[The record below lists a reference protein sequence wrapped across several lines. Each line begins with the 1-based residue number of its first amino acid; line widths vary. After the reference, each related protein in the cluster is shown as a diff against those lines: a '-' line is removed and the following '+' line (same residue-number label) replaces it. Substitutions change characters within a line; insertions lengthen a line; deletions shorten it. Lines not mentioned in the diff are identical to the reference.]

1 MTVSYLKLLNQ
12 SKHHT
17 MNILITGVG
26 NMGTT
31 YAKSLLASHFATAQE
46 MQMLI
51 RSDAGRNRLPEIPD
65 ENVFRVA
72 GNFVGQADII
82 IISVKPQ
89 DFQVLAPQI
98 RPFLH
103 PEQIVLSIMAGVSLN
118 TLEQTLGIPKL
129 VRAMPNLPS
138 QIGMGMTVFSC
149 SSDLDRKELFII
161 QNLLNTTGKSMYVE
175 DEKLIDSATAV
186 SGSGP
191 AYVYYFMNAM
201 IKAGIE
207 LGFTPA
213 QAELLVH
220 QTFMGSIHLQNQN
233 NLSCEELM
241 KRVASKGGTTEAAFR
256 VFNEKNIDPNIKDGM
271 FNAFKRSQELG
282 K

>member
-1 MTVSYLKLLNQ
+1 
-12 SKHHT
+12 
-17 MNILITGVG
+17 MNILIAGVG

-31 YAKSLLASHFATAQE
+31 YAKSLLASHFATTAE
-46 MQMLI
+46 MQILI

-65 ENVFRVA
+65 ENVFRTA
-72 GNFVGQADII
+72 GDFITQADILI
-82 IISVKPQ
+82 VSVKPQ
-89 DFQVLAPQI
+89 DFQTLAPQL
-98 RPFLH
+98 RPFLQ

-118 TLEQTLGIPKL
+118 SLHHSLGIPKL

-149 SSDLDRKELFII
+149 SPDLDRKELFIL
-161 QNLLNTTGKSMYVE
+161 QNLLNTTGKSMYVD

-201 IKAGIE
+201 IKAGTE

-220 QTFMGSIHLQNQN
+220 QTFMGSVHLQNQH
-233 NLSCEELM
+233 NLSCEDLM

-256 VFNEKNIDPNIKDGM
+256 IFNETGIDPNIKEGM
-271 FNAFKRSQELG
+271 FNAFRRSQELG